1 MRFILPIILFSL
13 ILQSPLWAQDYK
25 LSNLRAKRLLV
36 EKGVYPLD
44 SLPVV
49 ANTLLIRSLRTGE
62 RIDTTSF
69 QLQGQD
75 LHWLENTRDSL
86 LIEYRVLPY
95 PIQQTLSRIDTTKL
109 NRVEDDMIVT
119 YEYNPYETDDQL
131 IDFKGLDYSGSFSR
145 GISFGNNQDL
155 VLNSS
160 FNLQMAGEIGDGIEL
175 RAAITDENI
184 PLQAE
189 GNTQQLR
196 EFDKVFIQLKKGN
209 TSLTAGDYE
218 LRRPNGYF
226 MNYFKKLQGATFE
239 STFKNGENGR
249 LATQSSLAIAR
260 GQFARNNIIAQ
271 EGNQGPYKL
280 RGTQNERFII
290 ILSGTEKVWLDGQL
304 MKRGLEADYIID
316 YNRGE
321 LTFTFRRLITKDS
334 RIIIEFDYSD
344 QNYLRSMYAT
354 NLDYQENKARLYLN
368 AFSQQDNKNAT
379 GDLELS
385 DNEKSLLS
393 QIGDQFA
400 DAFVTT
406 IDTLERNAELRA
418 TYELKDTLISC
429 LGPDSLSQYLA
440 YSTDLEK
447 AQYIAR
453 FSQVGFGNGQYILD
467 TETTANERVY
477 KWVGFDPVSCQ
488 ALGNYEPITNLSAPM
503 QQQLF
508 SGGFEYQFSEKAS
521 LKTEIALSR
530 IDLNRFSKVDD
541 DDNVGLAGFTT
552 FQREFQL
559 GSDSSGWSLN
569 TSLSYEFTQNNFQ
582 ALNPYRAPEFL
593 RDWNIANVAGQG
605 TAVQAAEQIG
615 KLGWQLAKERW
626 GNISYGFSGFL
637 RKGLYEG
644 VRHEGEIHLKRGTW
658 TIDGK
663 GSYLTTDEID
673 RQTRFFRPNL
683 RISKKLPWLDNWEL
697 GWAGEREKSERFDG
711 LSDTLL
717 QSSFHYDRYSIFLES
732 PEKETYQIGFKFN
745 QRKDFLPATDAFAHS
760 TTASEL
766 ALDGSWKTKGK
777 RNRLRIGGGLTY
789 RELAILRSDL
799 SPEQPAETYLGRTDI
814 NINLFRGA
822 VQSNT
827 IYNIG
832 SGQEPKIE
840 YTYAQVRPGSGTHIW
855 LDSIYN
861 NDGKIQE
868 FEMEVAPFQDLAD
881 YIRISNI
888 TDEFIRTDNVSFNQS
903 LRINPRAVWFNKKGF
918 KKWLSR
924 WSGRSN
930 LQLNRKTRAAPQV
943 RTYDPFQVNISDTAL
958 VSLRSTINNNLF
970 FNQTDPTY
978 GFQIGQKDNRS
989 RVVQTS
995 GFESRRLTDWFVQGR
1010 WNLSSQIS
1018 TRLTSTF
1025 GQKESDSEFFTNRD
1039 YLLQFWRLEP
1049 EFTYQKGQSFR
1060 TILRYKYQQDRNA
1073 FIVNGE
1079 EAQQHDFSLEMVYK
1093 QRLLNLKFSFI
1104 DVSYEGQAS
1113 SPAGLAIL
1121 NGLQQGQNFIWN
1133 LSLNRQLAKNI
1144 LLILSYEGRKTG
1156 TSKVIHVGRAQVAAT
1171 F

>member
-1 MRFILPIILFSL
+1 MRFILQIILFL
-13 ILQSPLWAQDYK
+13 LLLQNSSTAQDLP
-25 LSNLRAKRLLV
+25 LSNLRSKQLV
-36 EKGVYPLD
+36 IKEGVIVLDTLPIIESTLIVRSLTTKQRVDSSYYQIEGRQFHWLHSQPD
-44 SLPVV
+44 SL
-49 ANTLLIRSLRTGE
+49 AM
-62 RIDTTSF
+62 
-69 QLQGQD
+69 
-75 LHWLENTRDSL
+75 
-86 LIEYRVLPY
+86 EYRVFPY
-95 PIQQTLSRIDTTKL
+95 PIDETISRIDTNQL

-119 YEYNPYETDDQL
+119 YEYNPYENDNEL

-196 EFDKVFIQLKKGN
+196 EFDQVFIQLKKGT

-249 LATQSSLAIAR
+249 LYTKSSVAIAR

-280 RGTQNERFII
+280 RGSQNERFII

-304 MKRGLEADYIID
+304 MQRGLEADYIID

-354 NLDYQENKARLYLN
+354 NLDYQGNRVRLYLN
-368 AFSQQDNKNAT
+368 AFSQQDSKNAT
-379 GDLELS
+379 GDLQLS

-393 QIGDQFA
+393 QIGDQFD
-400 DAFVTT
+400 DAFVST
-406 IDTLERNAELRA
+406 IDTLEGSGELRA
-418 TYELKDTLISC
+418 TYELRDTIFPC
-429 LGPDSLSQYLA
+429 LGADSLGQYLH
-440 YSTDLEK
+440 YSTDQNR
-447 AQYIAR
+447 ATYVAR
-453 FSQVGFGNGQYILD
+453 FTQVGQGNGQYILD

-477 KWVGFDPVSCQ
+477 RWVGIDPVSCQ
-488 ALGNYEPITNLSAPM
+488 PLGDFAPITNLSAPM

-508 SGGFEYQFSEKAS
+508 SGGFEYQFSDKAS
-521 LKTEIALSR
+521 LRTEVALSR
-530 IDLNRFSKVDD
+530 IDLNRFSDIDD
-541 DDNVGLAGFTT
+541 EDNLGLAGYTHFN
-552 FQREFQL
+552 RRFQL
-559 GSDSSGWSLN
+559 GSDSSGWDLN
-569 TSLSYEFTQNNFQ
+569 TTLSYEFTQNNFQ

-605 TAVQAAEQIG
+605 TAERAAEQIG
-615 KLGWQLAKERW
+615 KLGIRLNKNKW
-626 GNISYGFSGFL
+626 GNLGYNFSGFL
-637 RKGLYEG
+637 RKGLYDG
-644 VRHEGEIHLKRGTW
+644 FRHEGELRLKRGTW

-663 GSYLTTDEID
+663 ASYLETDEVD
-673 RQTRFFRPNL
+673 RQTRFSRPNF
-683 RISKKLPWLDNWEL
+683 RITKQLPWLDNWEI
-697 GWAGEREKSERFDG
+697 GWAGEREKSERYDG
-711 LSDTLL
+711 LTDTLL
-717 QSSFHYDRYSIFLES
+717 ASSFHYDRYSLFLKS
-732 PEKETYQIGFKFN
+732 PEKETYQLGLQFN
-745 QRKDFLPATDAFAHS
+745 QRKDFAPTTTNFEQS

-766 ALDGSWKTKGK
+766 AVNGSWRTKGK
-777 RNRLRIGGGLTY
+777 RNRLRLGGGLTY
-789 RELAILRSDL
+789 RELAILRADL
-799 SPEQPAETYLGRTDI
+799 SPESPAETYLGRTDV

-868 FEMEVAPFQDLAD
+868 FEMEIAPFQDLAD

-888 TDEFIRTDNVSFNQS
+888 TDEFIRTDNVGFNQS
-903 LRINPRAVWFNKKGF
+903 IRITPRAVWFNKKGW

-924 WSGRSN
+924 WSARTN
-930 LQLNRKTRAAPQV
+930 LQINRKTRAAPQV

-970 FNQTDPTY
+970 FNQTDPKY
-978 GFQIGQKDNRS
+978 GLQLGQKDNRS

-995 GFESRRLTDWFVQGR
+995 GFESRRLSDWFVQGR
-1010 WNLSSQIS
+1010 WNISQSVS

-1025 GQKESDSEFFTNRD
+1025 GQRESDSEFFSNRE
-1039 YLLQFWRLEP
+1039 YLLKFWRLEP
-1049 EFTYQKGQSFR
+1049 EFTFQKDQNFR
-1060 TILRYKYQQDRNA
+1060 TILRYKYQQDRNTSSPE
-1073 FIVNGE
+1073 GE
-1079 EAQQHDFSLEMVYK
+1079 EAQQHDLSLEMVYK
-1093 QRLLNLKFSFI
+1093 QRLLNLRFSFV
-1104 DVSYEGQAS
+1104 DVTYEGQAN

-1144 LLILSYEGRKTG
+1144 LLVLSYEGRKTG
-1156 TSKVIHVGRAQVAAT
+1156 TARVIHVGRAQVAAT

>member
-1 MRFILPIILFSL
+1 MRFILPIILL
-13 ILQSPLWAQDYK
+13 LLLLQNSSTAQDLP
-25 LSNLRAKRLLV
+25 LSNLRSKQVLVKEGNLL
-36 EKGVYPLD
+36 LD
-44 SLPVV
+44 SLPIIES
-49 ANTLLIRSLRTGE
+49 TLIVRSLPSKQRV
-62 RIDTTSF
+62 DSSYYKV
-69 QLQGQD
+69 QGRFFYW
-75 LHWLENTRDSL
+75 LHSQPDSL
-86 LIEYRVLPY
+86 AIEYRVLPY
-95 PIQQTLSRIDTTKL
+95 PIDKTVSRIDTNKL

-119 YEYNPYETDDQL
+119 YEYNPYENDEQL

-189 GNTQQLR
+189 GNAQQLR
-196 EFDKVFIQLKKGN
+196 EFDQVFIQLKKGS

-218 LRRPNGYF
+218 LRRPSGYF

-249 LATQSSLAIAR
+249 LYTKSSVAIAR
-260 GQFARNNIIAQ
+260 GQFARNLIVAQ

-280 RGTQNERFII
+280 RGSQNERFII

-304 MKRGLEADYIID
+304 MRRGLEADYIID

-334 RIIIEFDYSD
+334 RIIVEFDYSD

-354 NLDYQENKARLYLN
+354 NLDYQENKVRLYLN
-368 AFSQQDNKNAT
+368 AFSQQDSKNAT
-379 GDLELS
+379 GDLQLS

-393 QIGDQFA
+393 QIGDQFEN
-400 DAFVTT
+400 AFVST
-406 IDTLERNAELRA
+406 IDTLEGSSELRA
-418 TYELKDTLISC
+418 TYELRDTVIAC
-429 LGPDSLSQYLA
+429 LGPDSLSQYLT
-440 YSTDLEK
+440 YSTD
-447 AQYIAR
+447 QTRGTYIAR
-453 FSQVGFGNGQYILD
+453 FTQVGQGNGQYILD

-477 KWVGFDPVSCQ
+477 RWVGIDPVSCQ
-488 ALGNYEPITNLSAPM
+488 ALGDFAPIANLSAPM

-508 SGGFEYQFSEKAS
+508 SGGFEYKFSDKAS
-521 LKTEIALSR
+521 LQSEVALSR
-530 IDLNRFSKVDD
+530 IDLNRFSTVDD
-541 DDNVGLAGFTT
+541 DDNLGLAGYTT
-552 FQREFQL
+552 FNRRFQL
-559 GSDSSGWSLN
+559 GSDSSGWDLN
-569 TSLSYEFTQNNFQ
+569 TTLSYEFTQNTFQ

-605 TAVQAAEQIG
+605 TAEQAAEQIG
-615 KLGWQLAKERW
+615 KLGLRLNKAKW
-626 GNISYGFSGFL
+626 GNIGYGFSGFL

-644 VRHEGEIHLKRGTW
+644 LRHEGELRLQRGTW

-663 GSYLTTDEID
+663 GSYLETDEID
-673 RQTRFFRPNL
+673 RQTRFFRPNF
-683 RISKKLPWLDNWEL
+683 RITKQLPWLDDWEI
-697 GWAGEREKSERFDG
+697 GWAGEREKSERYDG
-711 LSDTLL
+711 LTDTLL
-717 QSSFHYDRYSIFLES
+717 SSSFHYDRYSIFLKS
-732 PEKETYQIGFKFN
+732 PEKETYQLGLQFN
-745 QRKDFLPATDAFAHS
+745 QRKDFAPTTTRFEQS

-766 ALDGSWKTKGK
+766 AVDGSWRTKGK
-777 RNRLRIGGGLTY
+777 RNRLRLGGGFTY
-789 RELAILRSDL
+789 RELAILRADL
-799 SPEQPAETYLGRTDI
+799 SPEQPAETYLGRTDV

-822 VQSNT
+822 VQANT

-868 FEMEVAPFQDLAD
+868 FEMEIAPFQDLAD

-903 LRINPRAVWFNKKGF
+903 LRITPRAVWFNKKGF

-924 WSGRSN
+924 WSARTN
-930 LQLNRKTRAAPQV
+930 LQINRKTRAAPQV

-970 FNQTDPTY
+970 FNQTDPKY
-978 GFQIGQKDNRS
+978 GFQLGQKDNRS

-995 GFESRRLTDWFVQGR
+995 GFESRRLTDWFIQGR
-1010 WNLSSQIS
+1010 WNMSQSVS
-1018 TRLTSTF
+1018 TRFTTTF
-1025 GQKESDSEFFTNRD
+1025 GQKESDSEFFSNRE
-1039 YLLQFWRLEP
+1039 YLLKFWRLEP
-1049 EFTYQKGQSFR
+1049 ELTFQKDQSFR
-1060 TILRYKYQQDRNA
+1060 TILRYKYQQDRNT
-1073 FIVNGE
+1073 ISPEGE
-1079 EAQQHDFSLEMVYK
+1079 EAQQHDLSLEMVYK
-1093 QRLLNLKFSFI
+1093 QRLLNLRFSYV
-1104 DVSYEGQAS
+1104 DVAYEGQAN

-1144 LLILSYEGRKTG
+1144 LLVLSYEGRKTG
-1156 TSKVIHVGRAQVAAT
+1156 TARVIHVGRAQVAAT